1 MILFSCKEV
10 IGTDERIKQIRKA
23 AGLTQGEFAEQISL
37 SRNYIA
43 MIEIGQREPSER
55 TIDDI
60 CRVFGVSK
68 LWLKTGVGEMY
79 VKRDPTDTLTHMVT
93 DLMASSDESFKKR
106 FVAALLQVPPDGWDA
121 IEEFVNKLSTEGREP
136 RGE

>member
-1 MILFSCKEV
+1 MILSSCKEV
-10 IGTDERIKQIRKA
+10 IGTNERIKQIRKA

-68 LWLKTGVGEMY
+68 LWLKTGNGEMY
-79 VKRDPTDTLTHMVT
+79 VKRDLNQELGMMVT
-93 DLMASSDESFKKR
+93 ALMKDADESFRKR
-106 FVAALLQVPPDGWDA
+106 FIAAMLQVPPDGWGA
-121 IEEFVNKLSTEGREP
+121 IEEFVNKLSTAENEP
-136 RGE
+136 RSG

>member
-1 MILFSCKEV
+1 MILSDCKEV

-23 AGLTQGEFAEQISL
+23 VGLTQGEFAERIGL

-68 LWLKTGVGEMY
+68 LWLKTGGGEMY
-79 VKRDPTDTLTHMVT
+79 VKRDLNQELGMMVT
-93 DLMASSDESFKKR
+93 ALMKDADESFRKR
-106 FVAALLQVPPDGWDA
+106 FIAAMLQVPPEGWDA
-121 IEEFVNKLSTEGREP
+121 IEEFVNKLSTAEKEP
-136 RGE
+136 RSG

>member
-1 MILFSCKEV
+1 MILSDCKEV

-43 MIEIGQREPSER
+43 MIEIGRREPSER

-68 LWLKTGVGEMY
+68 LWLKTGEGEMY
-79 VKRDPTDTLTHMVT
+79 VKRDPTDNLTHMVT

>member
-1 MILFSCKEV
+1 MILSGCKEV

-23 AGLTQGEFAEQISL
+23 VGLTQGEFAERIGL

-55 TIDDI
+55 TIADI

-68 LWLKTGVGEMY
+68 LWLDTGEGEMY
-79 VKRDPTDTLTHMVT
+79 VKRSLNQELDMMVT
-93 DLMASSDESFKKR
+93 TLMNDADESFKKR
-106 FVAALLQVPPDGWDA
+106 FVAALLQVPPEGWDA
-121 IEEFVNKLSTEGREP
+121 IEEFVNKLSTAEKEP
-136 RGE
+136 RSD

>member
-1 MILFSCKEV
+1 M
-10 IGTDERIKQIRKA
+10 DERIKQVRKA

-68 LWLKTGVGEMY
+68 LWLKTGEGEMY
-79 VKRDPTDTLTHMVT
+79 VKRDLNQEIGMMVT
-93 DLMASSDESFKKR
+93 ALMKDADESFRKR
-106 FVAALLQVPPDGWDA
+106 FIAALLQVPPDGWNA
-121 IEEFVNKLSTEGREP
+121 IEEFVNKLSTAEKEP
-136 RGE
+136 RSD

>member
-1 MILFSCKEV
+1 MIKINQRIKEV
-10 IGTDERIKQIRKA
+10 RKA
-23 AGLTQGEFAEQISL
+23 AGLTLEKF
-37 SRNYIA
+37 
-43 MIEIGQREPSER
+43 GQRIGITASSCSTIESGKSNPSNQ
-55 TIDDI
+55 TIVAI
-60 CRVFGVSK
+60 CREFGVSK
-68 LWLKTGVGEMY
+68 QWLVEGVGEMY
-79 VKRDPTDTLTHMVT
+79 VKRDLTDTLTHMVT

>member
-1 MILFSCKEV
+1 MILSDCKEV

-23 AGLTQGEFAEQISL
+23 VGLTQGEFAERIGL

-55 TIDDI
+55 TIADI

-68 LWLKTGVGEMY
+68 LWLDTGEGEMY
-79 VKRDPTDTLTHMVT
+79 VKRSLNQELDMMVT
-93 DLMASSDESFKKR
+93 TLMNDADESFKKR
-106 FVAALLQVPPDGWDA
+106 FVAALLQVPTEGWDA
-121 IEEFVNKLSTEGREP
+121 IEEFVNKLSTAEKEP
-136 RGE
+136 RSD